1 MAKKRNTE
9 ARWIE
14 SRQRWQINVTGED
27 GERKTF
33 VSSKAGRK
41 GKLEAERKADEWLED
56 GSRENIRME
65 EAWERFI
72 ADKKSSV
79 GTSWLTQLKN
89 IYHVWIEPEVGKKK
103 LSRITPAEWQ
113 RCITAA
119 HNAGRARKT
128 LLDIRVAITTFFSWC
143 DANRVRADS
152 PKKLTIPNGAP
163 VGKRKILS
171 NQDIKTLFTD
181 DRIVASGKEQ
191 KAFYIHA
198 WRLIVILGLRRG
210 ELAGLKRTD
219 IDDNGVLHIQRSINR
234 FGEITNGKT
243 ENARRDILLPA
254 HALRVIEDQ
263 KAMLKSLGIATRT
276 WLFPA
281 PDGGQMMPEAMY
293 KQWQRYRDQHGI
305 KSTLHEL
312 RHTTVSLVKT
322 ELPEDLL
329 KQMIGHSESMDTGVY
344 KHEVEG
350 DLEIASKIVEGV
362 FAKIL

>member
-1 MAKKRNTE
+1 MAKTRNTE

-33 VSSKAGRK
+33 VSSKPGRK
-41 GKLEAERKADEWLED
+41 GKLEAERKADDWLED
-56 GSRENIRME
+56 GSRDNIRME

-72 ADKKSSV
+72 ADKKETV
-79 GTSWLTQLKN
+79 GTPWLTQLKSV
-89 IYHVWIEPEVGKKK
+89 YKVWLAPEVGKKK

-113 RCITAA
+113 HCITMA
-119 HNAGRARKT
+119 HNAGRAKQT
-128 LLDIRVAITTFFSWC
+128 LTDIRVAITTFLSWC
-143 DANRVRADS
+143 DANRMKVDF
-152 PKKLTIPNGAP
+152 PKKLTIPKGAP

-181 DRIVASGKEQ
+181 DKITVRGKERQ
-191 KAFYIHA
+191 AFYIHS

-210 ELAGLKRTD
+210 ELAGIKWAD

-234 FGEITNGKT
+234 FGEITSGKT
-243 ENARRDILLPA
+243 ENARRDILLPS

-281 PDGGQMMPEAMY
+281 PNGGQMNPEAMFR
-293 KQWQRYRDQHGI
+293 QWKRYRDQHGI

-312 RHTTVSLVKT
+312 RHTTVSLVKS

-329 KQMIGHSESMDTGVY
+329 KQMIGHSESMDTGRY

-350 DLEIASKIVEGV
+350 DLERASKIVEGV
-362 FAKIL
+362 FTKIL

>member
-1 MAKKRNTE
+1 MAKKRSTE

-33 VSSKAGRK
+33 VSSKPGRK
-41 GKLEAERKADEWLED
+41 GKLEAERKADEWLD
-56 GSRENIRME
+56 DSSRDNIRTE

-72 ADKKSSV
+72 AYKKETC
-79 GTSWLTQLKN
+79 GTAWVARLKSM
-89 IYHVWIEPEVGKKK
+89 YHVWIEPEVGKKK

-113 RCITAA
+113 HCIITAY
-119 HNAGRARKT
+119 NAGKARET
-128 LLDIRVAITTFFSWC
+128 LVGIRITITTFLNWC
-143 DANRVRADS
+143 DANRVKVDY
-152 PKKLTIPNGAP
+152 PKKLTIPKGAP
-163 VGKRKILS
+163 VGERKILS
-171 NQDIKTLFTD
+171 GQDIKTLFTD
-181 DRIVASGKEQ
+181 DTITTYGKE
-191 KAFYIHA
+191 KKVFYIHA

-210 ELAGLKRTD
+210 ELAGIKWSD
-219 IDDNGVLHIQRSINR
+219 IDVNGVLHIQRSINH
-234 FGEITNGKT
+234 FNEITSGKT
-243 ENARRDILLPA
+243 ENARRDILLPS

-281 PDGGQMMPEAMY
+281 PDGGQMDPNAMY
-293 KQWQRYRDQHGI
+293 RQWERYRDQHSI

-329 KQMIGHSESMDTGVY
+329 KQMIGHSESMDTGRY

-350 DLEIASKIVEGV
+350 DLERASKIVEGV
-362 FAKIL
+362 FTKIL

>member
-1 MAKKRNTE
+1 MAKTRNTE

-33 VSSKAGRK
+33 ASSKPGRK
-41 GKLEAERKADEWLED
+41 GKLEAERKADEWLEN
-56 GSRENIRME
+56 GSRDNIRME

-72 ADKKSSV
+72 VDKEKTV
-79 GTSWLTQLKN
+79 GTPWLEHLKN
-89 IYHVWIEPEVGKKK
+89 VYHVWIEPEVGGKK

-119 HNAGRARKT
+119 YSAGRAKKT
-128 LLDIRVAITTFFSWC
+128 LIDIRVSITTFLNWC
-143 DANRVRADS
+143 DANRIKVDF
-152 PKKLTIPNGAP
+152 PKKLTIPSGAP

-171 NQDIKTLFTD
+171 NKDIKTLFTED
-181 DRIVASGKEQ
+181 TITLRGKEE

-210 ELAGLKRTD
+210 ELAGIKWSD

-234 FGEITNGKT
+234 FNEITSGKT
-243 ENARRDILLPA
+243 ENARRDILLPS

-263 KAMLKSLGIATRT
+263 KAMLKSLSIATRT

-281 PDGGQMMPEAMY
+281 PDGGQMKPESML
-293 KQWQRYRDQHGI
+293 KQWERYRDQHGI

-329 KQMIGHSESMDTGVY
+329 KQMIGHSESMDTGAY
-344 KHEVEG
+344 KHEVDG
-350 DLEIASKIVEGV
+350 DLEKTSKIVEGV
-362 FAKIL
+362 FSKIL